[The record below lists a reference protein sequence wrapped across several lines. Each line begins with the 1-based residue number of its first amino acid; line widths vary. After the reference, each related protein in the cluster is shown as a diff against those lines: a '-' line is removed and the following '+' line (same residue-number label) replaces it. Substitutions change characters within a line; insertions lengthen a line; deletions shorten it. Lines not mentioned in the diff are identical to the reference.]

1 MKKILALL
9 MVTIIVSGQVFATE
23 AVAKNPIPKQKQ
35 EAIRAQREAAFE
47 KRLGLTE
54 EQKIKAK
61 ELRVKGYEK
70 IKPVIDEIIA
80 KKQEAKMVKMSRIAV
95 QAQEEKLAKI
105 DAELKVLEKKAH
117 DIRKANMKDFESILT
132 RKQKKILKDMKK
144 EGRKKYQANHPVKKI
159 SFPQAKLGK

>member
-1 MKKILALL
+1 
-9 MVTIIVSGQVFATE
+9 
-23 AVAKNPIPKQKQ
+23 
-35 EAIRAQREAAFE
+35 
-47 KRLGLTE
+47 
-54 EQKIKAK
+54 
-61 ELRVKGYEK
+61 
-70 IKPVIDEIIA
+70 
-80 KKQEAKMVKMSRIAV
+80 MVKMSRIAV